1 MLMTYLLLGAL
12 GALAGY
18 AVYRA
23 TVEVLNRTNIK
34 DVIRSAIEKASA
46 QKRMKAVVREIL
58 DSGDKKTVKVD
69 ILNDL
74 DESKACEVEITSSR
88 VEQIYKGSV
97 ICNFA

>member
-1 MLMTYLLLGAL
+1 M
-12 GALAGY
+12 
-18 AVYRA
+18 
-23 TVEVLNRTNIK
+23 
-34 DVIRSAIEKASA
+34 
-46 QKRMKAVVREIL
+46 VREIL